1 MIDFYKID
9 LNEAI
14 DGLSYEEK
22 LEYLKEREDEINDAI
37 EELKTHLSDI
47 EEIKED
53 MEEERQKELHDKV
66 LLDLLNAGYDPELD
80 RDGNIFLSLGN
91 ANITIS
97 LAYITEKVNFC
108 FESSWKQ
115 LSYRKLICSLFP
127 DFKQDG
133 NIFYQQVP
141 EEDISTCIVEVVS
154 KLMNNKCKF
163 EEIGWE

>member
-22 LEYLKEREDEINDAI
+22 LEYLKEREDEVNDEM
-37 EELKTHLSDI
+37 EELKTHLADIQEIKDEI
-47 EEIKED
+47 EEEH
-53 MEEERQKELHDKV
+53 QKELQDKV
-66 LLDLLNAGYDPELD
+66 LLDLHNAGYPLELD
-80 RDGNIFLSLGN
+80 SNGNISFFLGK
-91 ANITIS
+91 ANITIL
-97 LAYITEKVNFC
+97 LAYITEKVKFS

-127 DFKQDG
+127 DYKQDG

-163 EEIGWE
+163 EEIG